1 MRIYKKWGYRIN
13 TNELNAWYVYL
24 VGTFYISILKVIIIL
39 WVGSYVFLVICKVM
53 GGDASFTNHI

>member
-24 VGTFYISILKVIIIL
+24 VGTFCISILKVVIIF
-39 WVGSYVFLVICKVM
+39 WVDSYVFLVICTVI
-53 GGDASFTNHI
+53 GGVTSFTNHI

>member
-24 VGTFYISILKVIIIL
+24 VGTLCIRILKVVIIL
-39 WVGSYVFLVICKVM
+39 WVGGYVFLVICKVIS
-53 GGDASFTNHI
+53 GDATLTNHI